1 MLLKKEKKLEEVLED
16 LNIEKYEKILT
27 PKELKEKYP
36 VTLKIRKKI
45 LDYRKTLKNIL
56 NKKDKRKI
64 IICGP
69 CSIHNLKEGLEYA
82 KKLRNLSRNFKK
94 IFVVMRTYLEKPRTT
109 IGWKGFVYDPDLDEK
124 YNINKGLEYGRK
136 FLIEINKIGL
146 PCAYE
151 FLRTD
156 LPQYLADL
164 ISWGAIGARTTESQL
179 HRELASGLS
188 MPVGFKNNTSG
199 DISVAVNS
207 CLSAKY
213 PHSFPG
219 INEDGKIVSVKTK
232 GNTYCHVVLRGG
244 NGVPNY
250 YPEKIKETI
259 ELMKKSGIS
268 PNIIVDCSHANSNK
282 KHENQ
287 IKVAK
292 DVLKQIIE
300 GNKNIIGIMLESN
313 INEGK
318 QEFPKSRE
326 EIEKLK
332 YGVSIT
338 DACISFEETEKIL
351 KEWEEKLS

>member
-1 MLLKKEKKLEEVLED
+1 M
-16 LNIEKYEKILT
+16 
-27 PKELKEKYP
+27 
-36 VTLKIRKKI
+36 
-45 LDYRKTLKNIL
+45 
-56 NKKDKRKI
+56 

-69 CSIHNLKEGLEYA
+69 CSIHNLDEGLEYA
-82 KKLRNLSRNFKK
+82 RRLKKLSEKLRNVY
-94 IFVVMRTYLEKPRTT
+94 VVMRTYLEKPRST
-109 IGWKGFVYDPDLDEK
+109 IGWKGFVYDPDLDESC
-124 YNINKGLEYGRK
+124 NINKGLELGRN
-136 FLIEINKIGL
+136 FLIEINQIGL

-164 ISWGAIGARTTESQL
+164 VSWGAIGARTTESQP
-179 HRELASGLS
+179 HRELVSGLS
-188 MPVGFKNNTSG
+188 MPIGFKNNTSG

-207 CLSAKY
+207 CLSAKH

-219 INEDGKIVSVKTK
+219 INEEGRIVSVKIK
-232 GNTYCHVVLRGG
+232 GNPYCHVVLRGG

-259 ELMKKSGIS
+259 ELMKKAGIS
-268 PNIIVDCSHANSNK
+268 PNIFVDCSHANSNK

-287 IKVAK
+287 IKVASE
-292 DVLKQIIE
+292 VLRQIIE
-300 GNKNIIGIMLESN
+300 GNSNIKGTMLESN

-326 EIEKLK
+326 EISKLK
-332 YGVSIT
+332 YGVSVT

-351 KEWEEKLS
+351 REWEEKLANF